1 MEKTYLDGLE
11 EAEDLIMK
19 KWEEALKEAQD
30 NITSNHDIFN
40 KAMGKVETCSK
51 LQREVSALIKEVRG
65 Y

>member
-1 MEKTYLDGLE
+1 MEKTYLDGLK

-19 KWEEALKEAQD
+19 KWDEALKEAQV

-40 KAMGKVETCSK
+40 KAMGKADTCLE